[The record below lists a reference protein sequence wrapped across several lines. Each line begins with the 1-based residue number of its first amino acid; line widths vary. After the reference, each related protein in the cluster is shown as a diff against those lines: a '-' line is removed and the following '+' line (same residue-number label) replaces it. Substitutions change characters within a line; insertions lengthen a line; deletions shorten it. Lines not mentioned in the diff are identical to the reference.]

1 MLGVYL
7 VLIQDVLLRP
17 DKTQK
22 AVNLLTYSLLEYSE
36 RVYNLENIGNKKK
49 VNNYI

>member
-1 MLGVYL
+1 MALGLKKIKDTNNIKPKKPQLIISVRVY
-7 VLIQDVLLRP
+7 
-17 DKTQK
+17 KTW
-22 AVNLLTYSLLEYSE
+22 YSE